1 MNLLVF
7 GATGQVAWELRR
19 SLSPL
24 GRVHAVGKGQCDLR
38 IAGRAREAIESLRPD
53 VVVVASAY
61 TAVDAAEDDR
71 ATAQRLNGDAL
82 GEIGLASKNVGAVV
96 VHYSTDYVFSGDS
109 PMPYAEDSP
118 TGPKS
123 VYGETKLLGE
133 QLLRDSGA
141 AHLIFRTSWVYG
153 ARGKNF
159 VLTILR
165 AAGQRTVLRVVNDQ
179 HGSPTWSR
187 SIAEATAHVLARASA
202 LGTLSEVLAVR
213 GGVYHLTAAGHT
225 TWFEFATRLCEWL
238 AARNAEA
245 QVAIVEPTSTEAY
258 GARAPRPANSL
269 LDCSRLARDWS
280 ICLPAWQSDLDLV
293 LAEIAER

>member
-7 GATGQVAWELRR
+7 GASGQVAWELRR
-19 SLSPL
+19 SLSSL
-24 GRVHAVGKGQCDLR
+24 GPVHAIGQGQCDLR
-38 IAGRAREAIESLRPD
+38 VAGRAREAIESLRPD

-71 ATAQRLNGDAL
+71 ATARRLNGEAV
-82 GEIGLASKNVGAVV
+82 GEIGLASKKVGAVV

-109 PMPYAEDSP
+109 PMPYVEDSP

-165 AAGQRTVLRVVNDQ
+165 AARQRPVLKVVDDQ
-179 HGSPTWSR
+179 HGSPTCSR
-187 SIAEATAHVLARASA
+187 TIAEVTAQVLARAAERGA
-202 LGTLSEVLAVR
+202 LPAVFRATGGT
-213 GGVYHLTAAGHT
+213 YHLTASGHT
-225 TWFEFATRLCEWL
+225 TWFQLASRLCNWL
-238 AARNAEA
+238 GSREPEAPVAR
-245 QVAIVEPTSTEAY
+245 VVPISTPDY
-258 GARAPRPANSL
+258 GARAPRPANSRL
-269 LDCSRLARDWS
+269 NCSRLANDWS
-280 ICLPAWQSDLDLV
+280 IYLPSWEADLDLV
-293 LAEIAER
+293 LAEIAA

>member
-7 GATGQVAWELRR
+7 GATGQVAWELHR

-24 GRVHAVGKGQCDLR
+24 GRVYAVGQAQCDLR
-38 IAGRAREAIESLRPD
+38 VVGRAREKIESIRPD

-71 ATAQRLNGDAL
+71 ATAQRLNAEAVA
-82 GEIGLASKNVGAVV
+82 EIGVASKRLGAVV

-109 PMPYAEDSP
+109 PLPYTEDSP
-118 TGPKS
+118 TRPKS

-165 AAGQRTVLRVVNDQ
+165 AAGQRPVLRVVNDQ

-225 TWFEFATRLCEWL
+225 TWFELATRLCEWL

-258 GARAPRPANSL
+258 GVRAPRPANSR
-269 LDCSRLARDWS
+269 LDCSRLARDWN